1 MAERDP
7 VHRVVV
13 VSVYAYVCISVN
25 LVFST
30 KTYYMYLY
38 VMFFHHQEVY
48 LHMYIYRESSLLK
61 IKSSSFSV
69 RCVEMHNR
77 LDKTWTRRSPDTSSH
92 CSRPTASH

>member
-7 VHRVVV
+7 VHRVVI

-48 LHMYIYRESSLLK
+48 LHMYI
-61 IKSSSFSV
+61 
-69 RCVEMHNR
+69 
-77 LDKTWTRRSPDTSSH
+77 
-92 CSRPTASH
+92 